1 MGGNATTGTSG
12 IKSGTTTIG
21 LTSNGFG
28 TSGLGTTDLTAQTVS
43 ISGTV
48 YDHATPVIAHV
59 SGGTFGVVDATHY
72 TLDFGTGLTA
82 GTLYT
87 AHLTL
92 TNAQLSAYQDSLKG
106 AYAVTGSGFSSS
118 LDGLT
123 FSGLAADGTSSNA
136 IDITFTSMTGGTVN
150 GTFAL
155 SGLFG
160 STTGLSDEALADI
173 TISLSGAIS
182 AVPEPS
188 TYAALAGAMMLVL
201 AIYRRR
207 RS

>member
-1 MGGNATTGTSG
+1 M
-12 IKSGTTTIG
+12 
-21 LTSNGFG
+21 
-28 TSGLGTTDLTAQTVS
+28 
-43 ISGTV
+43 
-48 YDHATPVIAHV
+48 PVIAQV
-59 SGGTFGVVDATHY
+59 SGAGTFGVVDATHY